1 MEELYA
7 QKLDISDDRVKVASI
22 SEATFTVKAYA
33 ESAQYFPIDPGV
45 KIADKTLSLK
55 EAFESGMIP
64 QNQYKASVS
73 GLYEMNAI
81 EYATRE
87 EQALVVKEDTNRT
100 LDERAAAEIIQDI
113 SNRRR
118 IEKTINRKYYAS
130 NYFDHMVRS
139 SKIRF
144 VKRDQT
150 ISKIKE
156 LELDKRTQ
164 QVKALNEAVIL
175 KYSNVKTF
183 ADRLLSISSDAAA
196 KKLSAP
202 VQQNGAFQYKDL

>member
-7 QKLDISDDRVKVASI
+7 QKLDISDDRIKVASI

-33 ESAQYFPIDPGV
+33 ESAQYFPTDPGV

-55 EAFESGMIP
+55 AAFESGMIA
-64 QNQYKASVS
+64 QNAYYASLS
-73 GLYEMNAI
+73 NLYEMNSV
-81 EYATRE
+81 EYAIRE
-87 EQALVVKEDTNRT
+87 QQAWAIKEDTNRT
-100 LDERAAAEIIQDI
+100 SDERAAAEIIQDI
-113 SNRRR
+113 SNIRK
-118 IEKTINRKYYAS
+118 IEKTINLKYYAS

-150 ISKIKE
+150 ISNIKE

-183 ADRLLSISSDAAA
+183 ADRLLSISSDVAA

-202 VQQNGAFQYKDL
+202 VQQDDAFQYNGR

>member
-22 SEATFTVKAYA
+22 SEPTFTVKAYA
-33 ESAQYFPIDPGV
+33 ESAQYFPVDAGV

-55 EAFESGMIP
+55 EAFESGMIA
-64 QNQYKASVS
+64 QYQYEASLS
-73 GLYEMNAI
+73 GLYEMNPI

-87 EQALVVKEDTNRT
+87 EQALAIREDATRT
-100 LDERAAAEIIQDI
+100 LDERGAAEIIQSI
-113 SNRRR
+113 SNIRR
-118 IEKTINRKYYAS
+118 IEKNISPKYYAS

-183 ADRLLSISSDAAA
+183 ADRLLSISSDVAA

-202 VQQNGAFQYKDL
+202 VQQDDAFEYNGL